1 MMLLKAIITMR
12 NLSKAIKKTI
22 KKISLK
28 NFRSLFL
35 FFATSIWASVNFA
48 HTGEGLGLFADIG
61 QLKAVNENTGIEYQ
75 ESKVFGGQID
85 YQFAMGESFSFLLF
99 AAENSSKGSLPKNT
113 EYEYYKAGIIG
124 AELRLW
130 LGPLY
135 IGVHGGQY
143 YLTWIESLSS
153 YTGIHWSGGTG
164 FGFGLEGESGWSI
177 GVYNENSEKINFKDI
192 PDQRVEGN
200 RIIIGFRWR

>member
-1 MMLLKAIITMR
+1 MR
-12 NLSKAIKKTI
+12 NLIKIINKII

-28 NFRSLFL
+28 NSRFLFL
-35 FFATSIWASVNFA
+35 FFAISSWASLTFA
-48 HTGEGLGLFADIG
+48 GPGEGLGVFADIG
-61 QLKAVNENTGIEYQ
+61 QLKAVNDNTGTEYL
-75 ESKVFGGQID
+75 ESKIFGGQID
-85 YQFAMGESFSFLLF
+85 YQFALGESFSFSFF
-99 AAENSSKGSLPKNT
+99 AAENSSEGSLPNNT

-130 LGPLY
+130 FGPLY
-135 IGVHGGQY
+135 IGIHGGQY

-164 FGFGLEGESGWSI
+164 FGLGLEGESGWSL
-177 GVYNENSEKINFKDI
+177 GVYKENSEKIDIKDL

-200 RIIIGFRWR
+200 RIIVGYRW